1 MERRVAWLFVL
12 IGSTVGGL
20 VPEAWGGSAFGM
32 ASLGLGLVGAVAGL
46 WLGHRIAA

>member
-12 IGSTVGGL
+12 AGATVGGL

-32 ASLGLGLVGAVAGL
+32 ASLALGAVGAIAGL
-46 WLGHRIAA
+46 WLGYRITA

>member
-46 WLGHRIAA
+46 WLGYRIAA